1 MKLRYDTVIF
11 DMDGTLLD
19 TLDDLADATNH
30 ALAIYG
36 YPKRTREEIRSF
48 VGNGVGLLIRRAL
61 PENTDE
67 ADYEKVLASFKE
79 YYAVHCNDKTCVYE
93 GVPELLDKLKRDGA
107 FVAVVS
113 NKIDSAVQELG
124 KLYFPNNVD
133 FFIGERPGLRRK
145 PESDMINAVLEAY
158 GRSAERAVY
167 IGDSEVDI
175 QTAAGAGL
183 QGISVSWGF
192 RDADFQRE
200 MGAEIIADTPEQVYQ
215 VLTGTFAGAFFR
227 IYDRKLCSG
236 EITFSQ
242 IGMKK
247 DDFTRLCIDEGYVL
261 PYREIRMICEKM
273 KLSRFETDLLLSFA
287 EKE

>member
-36 YPKRTREEIRSF
+36 YPQRTREEIRSF

-145 PESDMINAVLEAY
+145 PEPDMINAVLEAY

-167 IGDSEVDI
+167 IGDSEVDLATGHAAKM
-175 QTAAGAGL
+175 QTIL
-183 QGISVSWGF
+183 VSWGF
-192 RDADFQRE
+192 RGRKALLED
-200 MGAEIIADTPEQVYQ
+200 GAE
-215 VLTGTFAGAFFR
+215 
-227 IYDRKLCSG
+227 
-236 EITFSQ
+236 
-242 IGMKK
+242 
-247 DDFTRLCIDEGYVL
+247 CIVDSAE
-261 PYREIRMICEKM
+261 EIRKIVKKQEEK
-273 KLSRFETDLLLSFA
+273 
-287 EKE
+287 